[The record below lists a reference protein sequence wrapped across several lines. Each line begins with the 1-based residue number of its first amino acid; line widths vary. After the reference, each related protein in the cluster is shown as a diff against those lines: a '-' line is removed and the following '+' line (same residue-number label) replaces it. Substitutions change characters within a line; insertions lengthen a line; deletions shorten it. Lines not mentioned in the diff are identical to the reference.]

1 MPSCGVCRSVHMLAD
16 QFGFR
21 PTGSTIS
28 ALVYFMHHATLMLE
42 NNSYVRCLL
51 TDFSNA
57 FDIVKH
63 TIILSKLSALDL
75 LSSVLNWIIAFLTD
89 RAQECKTTDGRFSA
103 MNPITC
109 SIIQGSDIGP
119 TLWIVMASDLRC
131 ISDMNLLFKYADD
144 TNLLVP
150 ENTNVDLVDEFS
162 NIQEWADSNGMVINL
177 HKTKEIVLHRPHPRR

>member
-1 MPSCGVCRSVHMLAD
+1 M
-16 QFGFR
+16 
-21 PTGSTIS
+21 
-28 ALVYFMHHATLMLE
+28 
-42 NNSYVRCLL
+42 
-51 TDFSNA
+51 
-57 FDIVKH
+57 
-63 TIILSKLSALDL
+63 
-75 LSSVLNWIIAFLTD
+75 NWIIAFLTD

>member
-1 MPSCGVCRSVHMLAD
+1 MIITFLRLTKNTRFVL
-16 QFGFR
+16 
-21 PTGSTIS
+21 
-28 ALVYFMHHATLMLE
+28 FMF
-42 NNSYVRCLL
+42 NDSLL

-150 ENTNVDLVDEFS
+150 ENTNVDLANEFS
-162 NIQEWADSNGMVINL
+162 NIRE
-177 HKTKEIVLHRPHPRR
+177 